1 MPLDTASLQKLCHK
15 NFSDETL
22 KKMNWVY
29 NMFQDWR
36 NYRHSLTLAEI
47 TCDLSDISTISEES
61 LSFALC
67 HFLIEVKKLD
77 GSDFPARTLYDI
89 VICLQF
95 YLESKG
101 FSWRIISDE
110 KFKEVKFTLDNTMKK
125 HTADGIGNSVR
136 HAEVLN
142 IMDEDILWSLGLLGT
157 HSPEVLLQTV
167 MFTLGLSCS
176 LCAGKEH
183 YALRS
188 IPFKSQFTLMYDD
201 RGKLFFPY
209 VKDIRL
215 KTNKGGLKHR
225 KVEPKSVDV
234 YQITNVDR
242 CPVRILNLYLS
253 LLPRGRK
260 CE

>member
-1 MPLDTASLQKLCHK
+1 
-15 NFSDETL
+15 
-22 KKMNWVY
+22 MNWVY
-29 NMFQDWR
+29 NMFKDWR
-36 NYRHSLTLAEI
+36 NYRHSLGSAEI
-47 TCDLSDISTISEES
+47 TCDLSDISTISEKS

-67 HFLIEVKKLD
+67 HFLTEVKKLD
-77 GSDFPARTLYDI
+77 RSDFPARTLYDI

-101 FSWRIISDE
+101 ISWRIISDE

-125 HTADGIGNSVR
+125 RAADGTGNSVR
-136 HAEVLN
+136 QAEVLN

-176 LCAGKEH
+176 LHAGKEH

-188 IPFKSQFTLMYDD
+188 IPFRSQFTFMYDD
-201 RGKLFFPY
+201 RGKFFFHY
-209 VKDIRL
+209 VEEIGL

-234 YQITNVDR
+234 YQISNVDR

-253 LLPRGRK
+253 LLPKSHK
-260 CE
+260 CKRLYLQPCKKYSPNNWY